1 MNLIRLL
8 LLLLLIL
15 IIFFLYYRVD
25 KELYTGYKKGRVDNI
40 YNNIKKFNNNKIK
53 KDKKKYSKILK
64 LNNINIELPTDNY
77 IINKNNDNTHIKS
90 YIDNKIDDSKLVK
103 KKNIRDDI
111 SHLYKKYKDDHHNK
125 SSYFF

>member
-15 IIFFLYYRVD
+15 IIFFLYYGVN
-25 KELYTGYKKGRVDNI
+25 KELYTGYKKGGVDNI
-40 YNNIKKFNNNKIK
+40 YNNIKKINKK
-53 KDKKKYSKILK
+53 KDIKKYSKILK

-77 IINKNNDNTHIKS
+77 IINKNNNNTHIKS
-90 YIDNKIDDSKLVK
+90 YIDNKVDDSKLVK

-111 SHLYKKYKDDHHNK
+111 SHLYKRYKDDHHNK
-125 SSYFF
+125 SGYFFK